1 MLLCSTLMPPPPDD
15 SPPPQSFVALRHAGF
30 RPFLAGGVLAM
41 MADNIEHVIT
51 YWVIFQE
58 FKSPALGGFAVI
70 AHWLPFLLF
79 SVPVGALAERVD
91 PRRLIQSGM
100 VLFILVSLIWG
111 VLILTDSLQLWHA
124 ALLLVVH
131 GLAGVLWGPPSQ
143 LLLHDIVG
151 RDRLQSAV
159 RLNAT
164 GRYLGMFLGPAVG
177 SALLL
182 ALGPAHALFFNA
194 LIYLPFTLWLWK
206 APYGPR
212 FRKEQTAPA
221 PAVRSLRDVAGV
233 VRDIGH
239 YPVVATMTLLAGGAA
254 FFVGNAYQAQMPG
267 FATDLGQ
274 GDPGIAYSMLLAAD
288 AAGAL
293 IAGIALETFGLLRPD
308 PRTALIIAL
317 LWGIALGSFA
327 LVPFYPL
334 ALLLLL
340 AAGFLELSFNSMS
353 QTLVQLHAPAEKR
366 GRIIGVF
373 SMASMGS
380 RMFSGF
386 SVGIL
391 GQMIGIHWSLAAS
404 AALIA
409 LLTVALLSRHLRAM
423 PMTQRTNAGR

>member
-1 MLLCSTLMPPPPDD
+1 MSY
-15 SPPPQSFVALRHAGF
+15 SFVAFRHAGF
-30 RPFLAGGVLAM
+30 KPFLAGGVLAM

-51 YWVIFQE
+51 YWVIFQH

-100 VLFILVSLIWG
+100 VLFILVSLAWG
-111 VLILTDSLQLWHA
+111 VLILTQKLQLWHA
-124 ALLLVVH
+124 AVLLVVH
-131 GLAGVLWGPPSQ
+131 GIAGVLWSPTSQ

-151 RDRLQSAV
+151 RDGLQSAV

-177 SALLL
+177 SGFLL
-182 ALGPAHALFFNA
+182 ALGPAHALFVNA
-194 LIYLPFTLWLWK
+194 LIYLPLTLWLWK

-212 FRKEQTAPA
+212 FRSERTAPA
-221 PAVRSLRDVAGV
+221 AAVRSISDVLGV
-233 VRDIGH
+233 IRDIRH
-239 YPVVATMTLLAGGAA
+239 YPVVATMTMLSGGAA
-254 FFVGNAYQAQMPG
+254 FFIGNAYQAQMPG
-267 FATDLGQ
+267 FATDLGH
-274 GDPGIAYSMLLAAD
+274 GDPGISYSMLLAAD

-293 IAGIALETFGLLRPD
+293 TAGIALETFGLLRPD
-308 PRTALIIAL
+308 PRTALILAA

-327 LVPFYPL
+327 LVSIYPL

-373 SMASMGS
+373 SMASLGS

-391 GQMIGIHWSLAAS
+391 GQMVGIHWSLAVS
-404 AALIA
+404 AGLIL
-409 LLTVALLSRHLRAM
+409 LLTGVLLSRS
-423 PMTQRTNAGR
+423 

>member
-1 MLLCSTLMPPPPDD
+1 
-15 SPPPQSFVALRHAGF
+15 
-30 RPFLAGGVLAM
+30 VLAM

-51 YWVIFQE
+51 YWVIFQH

-100 VLFILVSLIWG
+100 VLFILVSLAWG
-111 VLILTDSLQLWHA
+111 VLILTQKLQLWHA
-124 ALLLVVH
+124 AVLLVVH
-131 GLAGVLWGPPSQ
+131 GIAGVLWSPTSQ

-151 RDRLQSAV
+151 PDGLQSAV

-177 SALLL
+177 SGFLL
-182 ALGPAHALFFNA
+182 ALGPAHALFVNA
-194 LIYLPFTLWLWK
+194 LIYLPLTLWLWK

-212 FRKEQTAPA
+212 FRSERTAPA
-221 PAVRSLRDVAGV
+221 AAVRSISDVLGV
-233 VRDIGH
+233 IRDIRH
-239 YPVVATMTLLAGGAA
+239 YPVVATMTLLSGGAA
-254 FFVGNAYQAQMPG
+254 FFIGNAYQAQMPG
-267 FATDLGQ
+267 FATDLGH
-274 GDPGIAYSMLLAAD
+274 GDPGISYSMLLAAD

-293 IAGIALETFGLLRPD
+293 TAGIALETFGLLRPD
-308 PRTALIIAL
+308 PRTALILAA

-327 LVPFYPL
+327 LVSIYPL

-373 SMASMGS
+373 SMASLGS

-391 GQMIGIHWSLAAS
+391 GQMVGIHWSLAVS
-404 AALIA
+404 AGLIL
-409 LLTVALLSRHLRAM
+409 LLTGVLLSRS
-423 PMTQRTNAGR
+423 

>member
-1 MLLCSTLMPPPPDD
+1 MSSSPAA
-15 SPPPQSFVALRHAGF
+15 SPPSSFLALRHSGF

-51 YWVIFQE
+51 YWVIFQR
-58 FKSPALGGFAVI
+58 FQSPALGGFAVI

-100 VLFILVSLIWG
+100 VLFILVSLVWG
-111 VLILTDSLQLWHA
+111 VLILTDTLQLWHA
-124 ALLLVVH
+124 ALLLVAH
-131 GLAGVLWGPPSQ
+131 GIAGVLWSPPSQ

-151 RDRLQSAV
+151 RDGLPSAV

-182 ALGPAHALFFNA
+182 ALGPAYALFFNT
-194 LIYLPFTLWLWK
+194 LIYLPLTLWLWK

-212 FRKEQTAPA
+212 FRQDRPAPA
-221 PAVRSLRDVAGV
+221 PAVRSIGDIAGA

-239 YPVVATMTLLAGGAA
+239 YPVVASMTLLAGGAA
-254 FFVGNAYQAQMPG
+254 FFIGNAYQAQMPA
-267 FATDLGQ
+267 FATDLGH
-274 GDPGIAYSMLLAAD
+274 GDPGISYSMLLAAD

-293 IAGIALETFGLLRPD
+293 IAGIALETLGLLRPN
-308 PRTALIIAL
+308 PRTALVIAL
-317 LWGIALGSFA
+317 LWGVALGSFA

-334 ALLLLL
+334 ALMLLL

-366 GRIIGVF
+366 GRMIGVF
-373 SMASMGS
+373 TMAAMGS
-380 RMFSGF
+380 RVFSGF

-391 GQMIGIHWSLAAS
+391 GQSIGIHGSLAVS
-404 AALIA
+404 AGLI
-409 LLTVALLSRHLRAM
+409 LVLILILLSRRS
-423 PMTQRTNAGR
+423 

>member
-1 MLLCSTLMPPPPDD
+1 LL
-15 SPPPQSFVALRHAGF
+15 
-30 RPFLAGGVLAM
+30 
-41 MADNIEHVIT
+41 
-51 YWVIFQE
+51 
-58 FKSPALGGFAVI
+58 I
-70 AHWLPFLLF
+70 A
-79 SVPVGALAERVD
+79 
-91 PRRLIQSGM
+91 
-100 VLFILVSLIWG
+100 
-111 VLILTDSLQLWHA
+111 
-124 ALLLVVH
+124 H
-131 GLAGVLWGPPSQ
+131 GLAGVLWGPPTQ

-151 RDRLQSAV
+151 RDGLQSAV

-177 SALLL
+177 SAFLL
-182 ALGPAHALFFNA
+182 ALGPAYSLLFNA
-194 LIYLPFTLWLWK
+194 LIYLPLTLWLWN

-212 FRKEQTAPA
+212 FRTEQIVPSAA
-221 PAVRSLRDVAGV
+221 ARRIRDVFAV

-239 YPVVATMTLLAGGAA
+239 YPVIATMTLLAGGAA

-267 FATDLGQ
+267 FATDLGH
-274 GDPGIAYSMLLAAD
+274 GDPGVSYSMLLAAD

-293 IAGIALETFGLLRPD
+293 IAGIALETFGALRPD
-308 PRTALIIAL
+308 PRTALILAL
-317 LWGIALGSFA
+317 LWGVALGSFA
-327 LVPFYPL
+327 LVSVYPL

-391 GQMIGIHWSLAAS
+391 GQMIGIHWSLAVSTAVIVVLILAS
-404 AALIA
+404 
-409 LLTVALLSRHLRAM
+409 R
-423 PMTQRTNAGR
+423 

>member
-1 MLLCSTLMPPPPDD
+1 MQVASTDSTPPH
-15 SPPPQSFVALRHAGF
+15 SFAALRHSGF

-51 YWVIFQE
+51 YWVIFQH

-100 VLFILVSLIWG
+100 LLFIVVSLAWG
-111 VLILTDSLQLWHA
+111 VLILTNSLKLWHA
-124 ALLLVVH
+124 AALLVAH
-131 GLAGVLWGPPSQ
+131 GVAGVLWTTPSQ

-151 RDRLQSAV
+151 RDGLQSAV

-177 SALLL
+177 SAFLL
-182 ALGPAHALFFNA
+182 ALGPSYGLFCNA
-194 LIYLPFTLWLWK
+194 LLYVPFVVWLWK

-212 FRKEQTAPA
+212 FRTQQTAPA
-221 PAVRSLRDVAGV
+221 AAVRSVGDIVGV
-233 VRDIGH
+233 VRDIKH
-239 YPVVATMTLLAGGAA
+239 YPVVATMTLLSGGAA
-254 FFVGNAYQAQMPG
+254 FFIGNAYQAQMPG
-267 FATDLGQ
+267 FATDLGH

-293 IAGIALETFGLLRPD
+293 AAGIALETFGLLRPH
-308 PRTALIIAL
+308 PRTALILAL
-317 LWGIALGSFA
+317 LWGFALGSFA
-327 LVPFYPL
+327 LMPIYPI

-373 SMASMGS
+373 SMASLGS

-391 GQMIGIHWSLAAS
+391 GQVVGIHWSLAISAGLILVLIMTLMSQRAS
-404 AALIA
+404 YA
-409 LLTVALLSRHLRAM
+409 H
-423 PMTQRTNAGR
+423 

>member
-1 MLLCSTLMPPPPDD
+1 MPPA
-15 SPPPQSFVALRHAGF
+15 SFVALRHSGF
-30 RPFLAGGVLAM
+30 RPFLAGGALAM
-41 MADNIEHVIT
+41 MADNVEHVIT
-51 YWVIFQE
+51 YWVIFQK

-79 SVPVGALAERVD
+79 SVPVGALAERID

-124 ALLLVVH
+124 ALLLIVH
-131 GLAGVLWGPPSQ
+131 GIAGVLWSPPSQ

-151 RDRLQSAV
+151 RDGLPSAV

-177 SALLL
+177 SGLLL
-182 ALGPAHALFFNA
+182 VLGPAYALLGNA

-212 FRKEQTAPA
+212 FRKQQTAPA
-221 PAVRSLRDVAGV
+221 PAVRTIRDVTSV

-239 YPVVATMTLLAGGAA
+239 YPVVASMTMLAGGAA

-267 FATDLGQ
+267 FATELRH

-293 IAGIALETFGLLRPD
+293 IAGIALETFGLLRPN
-308 PRTALIIAL
+308 PRTALVIAL

-334 ALLLLL
+334 ALILLL

-373 SMASMGS
+373 TMAAMGS

-391 GQMIGIHWSLAAS
+391 GQLIGIHWSLAAS
-404 AALIA
+404 AALI
-409 LLTVALLSRHLRAM
+409 LVLIVILLSRQSSTAPRS
-423 PMTQRTNAGR
+423 

>member
-1 MLLCSTLMPPPPDD
+1 VSY
-15 SPPPQSFVALRHAGF
+15 SFVAFRHAGF
-30 RPFLAGGVLAM
+30 KPFLAGGVLAM

-51 YWVIFQE
+51 YWVIFQQ

-91 PRRLIQSGM
+91 PRRLIQAGM
-100 VLFILVSLIWG
+100 VLFILVSLAWG
-111 VLILTDSLQLWHA
+111 VLILTGKLQMWHA
-124 ALLLVVH
+124 AALLIVH
-131 GLAGVLWGPPSQ
+131 GIAGVLWSPTSQ

-151 RDRLQSAV
+151 RDGLQSAV

-177 SALLL
+177 SGFLL
-182 ALGPAHALFFNA
+182 AFGPAYALFVNA

-206 APYGPR
+206 APFGPR
-212 FRKEQTAPA
+212 FRGEQPAPA
-221 PAVRSLRDVAGV
+221 PAVRSIGDVLGV
-233 VRDIGH
+233 IRDIRH
-239 YPVVATMTLLAGGAA
+239 YPVVATMTMLAGGAA
-254 FFVGNAYQAQMPG
+254 FFIGNAYQAQMPG
-267 FATDLGQ
+267 FATDLGH
-274 GDPGIAYSMLLAAD
+274 GDPGISYSMLLAAD

-293 IAGIALETFGLLRPD
+293 TAGIALETFGLLRPD
-308 PRTALIIAL
+308 PRTALILAT
-317 LWGIALGSFA
+317 LWAIALGSFA
-327 LVPFYPL
+327 LASAYPL

-340 AAGFLELSFNSMS
+340 VAGFLELSFNSMS

-373 SMASMGS
+373 SMASLGT

-391 GQMIGIHWSLAAS
+391 GQMIGIHWSLALS
-404 AALIA
+404 AGLILLLAGA
-409 LLTVALLSRHLRAM
+409 LLTRS
-423 PMTQRTNAGR
+423 

>member
-1 MLLCSTLMPPPPDD
+1 VS
-15 SPPPQSFVALRHAGF
+15 QSFVALRHAGF

-51 YWVIFQE
+51 YWVIFQH

-100 VLFILVSLIWG
+100 VLFILVSLAWG
-111 VLILTDSLQLWHA
+111 VLILTQKLQLWHA
-124 ALLLVVH
+124 AVLLVVH
-131 GLAGVLWGPPSQ
+131 GIAGVLWSPTSQ

-151 RDRLQSAV
+151 PDGLQSAV

-177 SALLL
+177 SGFLL
-182 ALGPAHALFFNA
+182 ALGPAHALFVNA
-194 LIYLPFTLWLWK
+194 LIYLPLTLWLWK

-212 FRKEQTAPA
+212 FRSERTAPA
-221 PAVRSLRDVAGV
+221 AAVRSISDVLGV
-233 VRDIGH
+233 IRDIRH
-239 YPVVATMTLLAGGAA
+239 YPVVATMTLLSGGAA
-254 FFVGNAYQAQMPG
+254 FFIGNAYQAQMPG
-267 FATDLGQ
+267 FATDLGH
-274 GDPGIAYSMLLAAD
+274 GDPGISYSMLLAAD

-293 IAGIALETFGLLRPD
+293 TAGIALETFGLLRPD
-308 PRTALIIAL
+308 PRTALILAA

-327 LVPFYPL
+327 LVSIYPL

-373 SMASMGS
+373 SMASLGS

-391 GQMIGIHWSLAAS
+391 GQMVGIHWSLAVS
-404 AALIA
+404 AGLIL
-409 LLTVALLSRHLRAM
+409 LLTGVLLSRS
-423 PMTQRTNAGR
+423 

>member
-1 MLLCSTLMPPPPDD
+1 MPPPPAA
-15 SPPPQSFVALRHAGF
+15 SPLPPSFVALRHAGF

-41 MADNIEHVIT
+41 MADNVEHVIT
-51 YWVIFQE
+51 YWVIFQK

-79 SVPVGALAERVD
+79 SVPVGALADRVD
-91 PRRLIQSGM
+91 PRRLIQGGM

-111 VLILTDSLQLWHA
+111 VLILTDTLQLWHA
-124 ALLLVVH
+124 ALLLVAH
-131 GLAGVLWGPPSQ
+131 GIAGVLWSPPSQ

-151 RDRLQSAV
+151 RDRLPSAV

-177 SALLL
+177 SGFLL
-182 ALGPAHALFFNA
+182 ALGPAYSLFCNA
-194 LIYLPFTLWLWK
+194 LIYLPLTLWLWQ

-212 FRKEQTAPA
+212 FRKEQAAPT
-221 PAVRSLRDVAGV
+221 PAVRSIRDVAGAV
-233 VRDIGH
+233 QDIRH
-239 YPVVATMTLLAGGAA
+239 YPVVASMTLLAGGAA
-254 FFVGNAYQAQMPG
+254 FFIGNAYQAQMPG
-267 FATDLGQ
+267 FATDLGH

-293 IAGIALETFGLLRPD
+293 IAGIALETFGLLRPN
-308 PRTALIIAL
+308 PRTALVIAL
-317 LWGIALGSFA
+317 LWGVALGSFA

-334 ALLLLL
+334 ALMLLL

-353 QTLVQLHAPAEKR
+353 QTLVQLHAPADKR

-373 SMASMGS
+373 TMAAMGS

-391 GQMIGIHWSLAAS
+391 GQRVGIHASLAIS
-404 AALIA
+404 AGAILLLI
-409 LLTVALLSRHLRAM
+409 LILLSRRS
-423 PMTQRTNAGR
+423 

>member
-1 MLLCSTLMPPPPDD
+1 MSY
-15 SPPPQSFVALRHAGF
+15 SFVALRHAGF

-41 MADNIEHVIT
+41 MADNVEHVIT
-51 YWVIFQE
+51 YWVIFQH

-91 PRRLIQSGM
+91 PRRLIQTGM
-100 VLFILVSLIWG
+100 LLFIAVSLLWG
-111 VLILTDSLQLWHA
+111 VLILTQSLQLWHA
-124 ALLLVVH
+124 AALLIVH
-131 GLAGVLWGPPSQ
+131 GIAGVLWTTPAQ

-177 SALLL
+177 SGLLL
-182 ALGPAHALFFNA
+182 ALGPSYALFCNA
-194 LIYLPFTLWLWK
+194 LIYLPFTLWLWR

-212 FRKEQTAPA
+212 FRGEQPAPA
-221 PAVRSLRDVAGV
+221 PAVRSIRDILGV
-233 VRDIGH
+233 VGDIKH
-239 YPVVATMTLLAGGAA
+239 YPVVASMTMLAGGAA
-254 FFVGNAYQAQMPG
+254 FFIGNAYQAQMPG
-267 FATDLGQ
+267 FATDLGH
-274 GDPGIAYSMLLAAD
+274 GDPGISYSMLLAAD

-293 IAGIALETFGLLRPD
+293 IAGIALETFGLLRPN
-308 PRTALIIAL
+308 PRTALVLAL
-317 LWGIALGSFA
+317 LWGVALGSFA
-327 LVPFYPL
+327 LVPIYPL

-366 GRIIGVF
+366 GRILGVF
-373 SMASMGS
+373 SMASLGS

-391 GQMIGIHWSLAAS
+391 GQMVGIHWSLAVS
-404 AALIA
+404 AGLILMLTA
-409 LLTVALLSRHLRAM
+409 LLLHRSHRPVQAR
-423 PMTQRTNAGR
+423 